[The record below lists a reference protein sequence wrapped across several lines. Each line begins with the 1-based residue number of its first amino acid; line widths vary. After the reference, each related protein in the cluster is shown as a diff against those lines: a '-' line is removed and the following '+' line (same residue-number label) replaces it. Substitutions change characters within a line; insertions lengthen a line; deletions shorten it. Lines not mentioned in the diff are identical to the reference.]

1 MHFLED
7 YCLGDLDPNF
17 ESMVPPPPPK
27 GGYKSPGL
35 CAPGRDP
42 KKVDAI
48 DFGLQKA

>member
-17 ESMVPPPPPK
+17 ESMVPPSPQ
-27 GGYKSPGL
+27 GGMQSPRV

-42 KKVDAI
+42 KKVAAI